1 MEPGREKKLNHG
13 DERHAAMKLAIVTDT
28 FPPDINGVAMT
39 LQRLAAGMLGRGHA
53 VEVIHPGVSGLQ
65 ADEHA
70 DRFSEVCVPGFAVP
84 RYAFVKLGWPR
95 PVFLHR
101 RWQVQRPDVI
111 YLATEGLLGFS
122 ALRAARKLGIP
133 VVSGYHTHFPQY
145 LSGYHL
151 GLLGPLLLRYLR
163 KLHNATCYTLVPTG
177 DTRQLLTS
185 QGFRNVEI
193 MERGVDTALFHSGR
207 RNRDLR
213 QRCGAGPS
221 DLVMLHVGRIAA
233 EKNLAPV
240 FQAWEAARAQFPN
253 TRLVLAG
260 DGPQRA
266 MWAAK
271 YPQAVWTGFLSG
283 VDLAEA
289 YASADL
295 MLFPSRS
302 ETFGNV
308 LLEGMASGVVT
319 VSYHLAASRRFIDPG
334 VNGFAATQETD
345 DAWLRQ
351 VLRALRERRR
361 WPAIAEAARL
371 TVDGQSWSHI
381 TRVFESW
388 LMRAA
393 GVDPQTTAS
402 PPFTLHPFPASV

>member
-1 MEPGREKKLNHG
+1 
-13 DERHAAMKLAIVTDT
+13 MKLAIVTDT

-39 LQRLAAGMLGRGHA
+39 LERLAAGMIGRGHS
-53 VEVIHPGVSGLQ
+53 VEVIHPGVSGLRGE
-65 ADEHA
+65 DGGG
-70 DRFSEVCVPGFAVP
+70 RFAEVCVPGFAVP

-101 RWQVQRPDVI
+101 RWQADRPDVI
-111 YLATEGLLGFS
+111 YLATEGLLGCS
-122 ALRAARKLGIP
+122 ALRAARKLKIP

-151 GLLGPLLLRYLR
+151 GLLGPLMLRYLR
-163 KLHNATCYTLVPTG
+163 KLHNATSATLVPTEE
-177 DTRQLLTS
+177 TRHLLTK

-193 MERGVDTALFHSGR
+193 MERGVDTELFHPGR
-207 RNRDLR
+207 RSRALR
-213 QRCGAGPS
+213 ERWGAGPA
-221 DLVMLHVGRIAA
+221 DLVLLHVGRVAA
-233 EKNLAPV
+233 EKNLALV
-240 FQAWEAARAQFPN
+240 FEAWEAAKIQFPR

-266 MWAAK
+266 SWAAK
-271 YPQAVWTGFLSG
+271 YPEAIWTGFLSG

-295 MLFPSRS
+295 MLFPSRT

-308 LLEGMASGVVT
+308 LLEGMASSLVT
-319 VSYHLAASRRFIDPG
+319 ISYHLAASRRFVEPG

-361 WPAIAEAARL
+361 WPHVAEAARL
-371 TVDGQSWSHI
+371 TVEGQSWSHV
-381 TRVFESW
+381 TRVYERW

-393 GVDPQTTAS
+393 GLDPA
-402 PPFTLHPFPASV
+402 PTLSSALPLPSLPASA

>member
-1 MEPGREKKLNHG
+1 MEQVREAVLLLVY
-13 DERHAAMKLAIVTDT
+13 ERLATMKLAIVTDT

-39 LQRLAAGMLGRGHA
+39 LERLAAGMIGRGHS
-53 VEVIHPGVSGLQ
+53 VDVIHPGVSGLSG
-65 ADEHA
+65 EH
-70 DRFSEVCVPGFAVP
+70 DSGRFSEVCVPGFAVP
-84 RYAFVKLGWPR
+84 RYALVKLGWPR

-101 RWQVQRPDVI
+101 RWQAQRPDAI
-111 YLATEGLLGFS
+111 YLATEGLLGYS
-122 ALRAARKLGIP
+122 ALRAARKLQIP

-163 KLHNATCYTLVPTG
+163 ELHNATHCTLVPTEE
-177 DTRQLLTS
+177 TRRLLTD

-193 MERGVDTALFHSGR
+193 MERGVDTELFHPGR
-207 RNRDLR
+207 RERTLR
-213 QRCGAGPS
+213 QRWGAGPA
-221 DLVMLHVGRIAA
+221 DIVMLHVGRVAA
-233 EKNLAPV
+233 EKNLGLV
-240 FQAWEAARAQFPN
+240 FQAWEAATRQFPN
-253 TRLVLAG
+253 TKLVLAG

-266 MWAAK
+266 QWASQ
-271 YPQAVWTGFLSG
+271 YPEAIWTGFLTG

-295 MLFPSRS
+295 MLFPSRT

-308 LLEGMASGVVT
+308 LLEGMASGLVT
-319 VSYHLAASRRFIDPG
+319 VSYHLAAARRFIDPG
-334 VNGFAATQETD
+334 QNGFTATQETD

-361 WPAIAEAARL
+361 WGQIAEAARL
-371 TVDGQSWSHI
+371 SVENQSWGQI
-381 TRVFESW
+381 TRVYEHC

-393 GVDPQTTAS
+393 GLHAAPAIS
-402 PPFTLHPFPASV
+402 SLLPLPPIPSSA

>member
-1 MEPGREKKLNHG
+1 
-13 DERHAAMKLAIVTDT
+13 MKLAIVTDT
-28 FPPDINGVAMT
+28 FPPDVNGVAMT
-39 LQRLAAGMLGRGHA
+39 LERLAAGMIGRGHE
-53 VEVIHPGVSGLQ
+53 VEVIHPGVSGLRGE
-65 ADEHA
+65 DHSG
-70 DRFSEVCVPGFAVP
+70 RFSEVCVPGFAVP

-101 RWQVQRPDVI
+101 RWQARRPDAI
-111 YLATEGLLGFS
+111 YIATEGLLGYS
-122 ALRAARKLGIP
+122 ALRAARKLKIP

-151 GLLGPLLLRYLR
+151 GLFGPLLLGYLR
-163 KLHNATCYTLVPTG
+163 KLHNATSYTLVPTE
-177 DTRQLLTS
+177 DTRRLLTN

-193 MERGVDTALFHSGR
+193 MERGVDTELFHPGR
-207 RNRDLR
+207 RKRPLR
-213 QRCGAGPS
+213 QRWGAGPA
-221 DLVMLHVGRIAA
+221 DIVMLHVGRIAA
-233 EKNLAPV
+233 EKNLGLV
-240 FQAWEAARAQFPN
+240 FQAWEGARAQFPN
-253 TRLVLAG
+253 TKLVLAG

-271 YPQAVWTGFLSG
+271 YPDAIWTGFLTG

-295 MLFPSRS
+295 MLFPSRT

-308 LLEGMASGVVT
+308 LLEGMASSLVT
-319 VSYHLAASRRFIDPG
+319 VSYHLAAARRFIDPG
-334 VNGFAATQETD
+334 VNGFTATQETD

-361 WPAIAEAARL
+361 WPLIAEAARL
-371 TVDGQSWSHI
+371 AVGNQSWSNVA
-381 TRVFESW
+381 RVYERW

-393 GVDPQTTAS
+393 GLDSVPALPSPLPLQTI
-402 PPFTLHPFPASV
+402 PASA